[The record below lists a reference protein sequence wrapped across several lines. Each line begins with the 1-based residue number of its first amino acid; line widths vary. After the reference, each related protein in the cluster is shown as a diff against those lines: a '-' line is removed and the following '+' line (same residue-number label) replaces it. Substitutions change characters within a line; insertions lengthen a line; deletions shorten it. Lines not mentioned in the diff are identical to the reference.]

1 MLLTLARKVI
11 HSQRAKRIEAMHGQP
26 QWRKVPAGFWMYIDP
41 KEWLGR
47 TVLMGY
53 YESHL
58 VHFIHTVCLSG
69 DVCVDIGANQGYIA
83 LHMARRVGMGGRVL
97 AIEPIEPTFER
108 LVGNIQR
115 NRASQVHCIHRAA
128 GACVQSLEMWY
139 DPSESGHASVYNR
152 SSEQATRITIQV
164 EPADAILEQH
174 LTPQQLDKLIFAKID
189 VEGFEP
195 AVLEGFRRTLQRSQ
209 LLLWIEKNP
218 NCLQKGGYTVSDITR
233 PLCELGYHIYEPSFH
248 RNFLGIASLTLTPAD
263 IHSERFNT
271 KLGDIIA
278 VVPRSIG
285 WERLQRRR
293 IHFAK
298 ETP

>member
-1 MLLTLARKVI
+1 MFLTLARKVI

-41 KEWLGR
+41 CEWLGK
-47 TVLMGY
+47 TLLMGY

-58 VHFIHTVCLSG
+58 VFLISQVCQRG

-83 LHMARRVGMGGRVL
+83 LHMARRAGMEGRVL

-108 LVGNIQR
+108 LVRNIQR
-115 NRASQVHCIHRAA
+115 NRASQVHCIRRAA
-128 GACVQSLEMWY
+128 GACVQSLEIWY

-152 SSEQATRITIQV
+152 PSEQAARVTIQV
-164 EPADAILEQH
+164 EPADSILEQH
-174 LTPQQLDKLIFAKID
+174 LTASQLDKLIFAKID

-209 LLLWIEKNP
+209 PLLWIEKNP
-218 NCLQKGGYTVSDITR
+218 NCLQKGGFTVSDITR
-233 PLCELGYHIYEPSFH
+233 PLTALGYRIYEPAFR

-271 KLGDIIA
+271 EFDDIIA
-278 VVPRSIG
+278 VVPDSKG
-285 WERLQRRR
+285 WARLCCSR
-293 IHFAK
+293 IHIR
-298 ETP
+298 